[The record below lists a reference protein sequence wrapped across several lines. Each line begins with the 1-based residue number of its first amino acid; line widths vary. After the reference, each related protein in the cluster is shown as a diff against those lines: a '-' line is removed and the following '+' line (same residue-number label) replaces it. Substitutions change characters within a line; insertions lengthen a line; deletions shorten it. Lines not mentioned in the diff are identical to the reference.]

1 MKPWSFNVTLGFA
14 ASVAL
19 ASGCRAEAAWQEALE
34 ISVTWE
40 SESESMSDASSG
52 SESDTETTSSTEG
65 ETTTTGGPGG
75 TMSESES
82 DATTATTSTTTSD
95 PTNTSEPADCGDG
108 DVQPGEQC
116 DDGNDDNND
125 ECTNQCKHWMCGDG
139 YVGPT
144 EECDD
149 GNKNDDEGCN
159 TACARDR
166 VVFVTSK
173 AYPGNLSGIS
183 GATSACVAAASS
195 GGLEN
200 PSSYLPWLSDSEMSP
215 SGFFFHSEGRY
226 VLPDMITVVADDWND
241 LADGELHNPIDMTEY
256 AVLLDGGPV
265 WSNTLPWG
273 DRYTESEH
281 CEGWTV
287 NGAEPG
293 RRGYSLATDE
303 IWTAIEAP
311 NPCSSYAHLYCFEQE

>member
-1 MKPWSFNVTLGFA
+1 MAPAPMKPWSFNVTLGFA

-116 DDGNDDNND
+116 DDGN
-125 ECTNQCKHWMCGDG
+125 
-139 YVGPT
+139 
-144 EECDD
+144 
-149 GNKNDDEGCN
+149 KNDDDGCN

>member
-1 MKPWSFNVTLGFA
+1 
-14 ASVAL
+14 
-19 ASGCRAEAAWQEALE
+19 
-34 ISVTWE
+34 
-40 SESESMSDASSG
+40 MSDASSG

-125 ECTNQCKHWMCGDG
+125 GCTNACQLPMCGDG
-139 YVGPT
+139 YVGPN

-149 GNKNDDEGCN
+149 GNKNDDDGCN

-173 AYPGNLSGIS
+173 AYSGNLSGLS
-183 GATSACVAAASS
+183 GATSACVSAAATA
-195 GGLEN
+195 GLEHEN
-200 PSSYLPWLSDSEMSP
+200 SFRPWLSDSDSSP
-215 SGFFFHSEGRY
+215 IETFFQSNGRY
-226 VLPDMITVVADDWND
+226 VLVDKSTVVADDWSD
-241 LADGELHNPIDMTEY
+241 LTDGDLQSPIDMTEY
-256 AVLLDGGPV
+256 GELLGGRVV

-273 DRYTESEH
+273 SRDSETEH
-281 CEGWTV
+281 CDDWTV
-287 NGAEPG
+287 NGVEPG
-293 RRGYSLATDE
+293 LFGYSLSTDGTWSSLGE
-303 IWTAIEAP
+303 PKA
-311 NPCSSYAHLYCFEQE
+311 CSGSSHLYCLEQE